1 MKKIIAGALVLVTT
15 QLMAANAILSPVT
28 KVKKVF
34 VYKTAAVLE
43 LETPMNKEPS
53 CTYNKSGKY
62 VALRFSEAGSK
73 EMFATVL
80 SAYAAGMTV
89 KIGTKGCDNIWS
101 ADGTMNKIY
110 RVTLQK

>member
-1 MKKIIAGALVLVTT
+1 MKKIVLGALLLTAT
-15 QLMAANAILSPVT
+15 NLMAYNAILSSVT
-28 KVKKVF
+28 KIKRVF

-53 CTYNKSGKY
+53 CTYSKSGKY
-62 VALRFSEAGSK
+62 VALRYSDSGAK

-80 SAYAAGMTV
+80 TAYAAGLTV
-89 KIGTKGCDNIWS
+89 KIGTKGCDNIW
-101 ADGTMNKIY
+101 AGDGTMNKIY